1 MTPEELMNILS
12 QFSNTGGAQIK
23 YYIVQSLYPDAPDC
37 EKEKISGIYTSSYR
51 KVKSIVEEK
60 NLAPLKFD
68 SSQDLT
74 SDQLQMSAELEAAY
88 AEATAAVAKV
98 EELERALYEAQVQN
112 ENLTNVQS
120 SDDVEEIAQLK
131 EELAAAKAEL
141 EDVKGAHEF
150 TRASMLD
157 YQKGYVTELNAHQEA
172 ATEKHYYKYLLDRKG
187 IVIDEAELAKVL
199 AGEVT
204 VEQLKK
210 KRTVTVKAPLYGF
223 D

>member
-1 MTPEELMNILS
+1 MRTRLEI
-12 QFSNTGGAQIK
+12 AC
-23 YYIVQSLYPDAPDC
+23 A
-37 EKEKISGIYTSSYR
+37 
-51 KVKSIVEEK
+51 
-60 NLAPLKFD
+60 
-68 SSQDLT
+68 
-74 SDQLQMSAELEAAY
+74 EAA
-88 AEATAAVAKV
+88 AAVAKV

-120 SDDVEEIAQLK
+120 SDDTEEITQLK
-131 EELAAAKAEL
+131 EELAAVKAEL

-157 YQKGYVTELNAHQEA
+157 YQKGYTKELNAHQEA

-187 IVIDEAELAKVL
+187 ITIDEAELTKVL

-210 KRTVTVKAPLYGF
+210 KKTTVTRTPLYGF

>member
-1 MTPEELMNILS
+1 
-12 QFSNTGGAQIK
+12 
-23 YYIVQSLYPDAPDC
+23 
-37 EKEKISGIYTSSYR
+37 
-51 KVKSIVEEK
+51 
-60 NLAPLKFD
+60 
-68 SSQDLT
+68 
-74 SDQLQMSAELEAAY
+74 MSAELEAAY
-88 AEATAAVAKV
+88 TEAAAAVAKI
-98 EELERALYEAQVQN
+98 EELERALSEVQVQN
-112 ENLTNVQS
+112 ENLTNAG
-120 SDDVEEIAQLK
+120 SDNSNEEITQLK
-131 EELAAAKAEL
+131 EELAAVKAEL

-187 IVIDEAELAKVL
+187 ITIDEAELAKVL

-210 KRTVTVKAPLYGF
+210 KKTVVTKTPLYGF